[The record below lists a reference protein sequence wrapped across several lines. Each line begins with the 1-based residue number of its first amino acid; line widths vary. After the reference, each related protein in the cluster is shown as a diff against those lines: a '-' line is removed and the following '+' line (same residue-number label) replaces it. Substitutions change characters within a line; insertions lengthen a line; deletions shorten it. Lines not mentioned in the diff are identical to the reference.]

1 MKTKQECRI
10 IPEET
15 NPKFFSQQL
24 KAYEFARPGVSGKIV
39 LDLGCG
45 DGYGAAFLAKAAQ
58 EIIAIDYE
66 KEIVVKA
73 RKKYNAPNLKFV
85 SMDVTDLGFKD
96 ESFDTLCSFQ
106 VVEHIPEER
115 LSSYFLEIKRVLKN
129 EGEFYISTLN
139 LANNIKSPLTYKR
152 DPAHCKEF
160 YFEEF
165 KTLLEGAF
173 ANVQIYGLYL
183 TPRHK
188 FYLRLKKT
196 GIFNSF
202 PQSLNP
208 VKRFYDK
215 VTTNDFRVL
224 PINSQKPIDF
234 FAICKKLL
242 K

>member
-1 MKTKQECRI
+1 MLKKQEIRI

-15 NPKFFSQQL
+15 NAKFFSQQL
-24 KAYEFARPGVSGKIV
+24 KAYEFARPGASGKIV

-45 DGYGAAFLAKAAQ
+45 DGYGAAFLAKVAK

-66 KEIVVKA
+66 KEIVLKA
-73 RKKYNAPNLKFV
+73 RKKYNVPHLKFV
-85 SMDVTDLGFKD
+85 SMDVSELGFKD
-96 ESFDTLCSFQ
+96 ESFDILCSFQ

-115 LSSYFLEIKRVLKN
+115 LPSYFSEIKRVLKN

-139 LANNIKSPLTYKR
+139 LANNIKSPPTYKK

-173 ANVQIYGLYL
+173 ADVQIYGLYL
-183 TPRHK
+183 TPKHK
-188 FYLRLKKT
+188 FYLSLKKA
-196 GIFNSF
+196 GIFNPF
-202 PQSLNP
+202 PQSLSP

-224 PINSQKPIDF
+224 PISRQKPIDF
-234 FAICKKLL
+234 YAICRKQL
-242 K
+242 